1 MKKPVFW
8 LLAAS
13 SVLSA
18 LLQAQPAMAQDNA
31 SASKGSAAQN
41 SAKFSLQVGSVL
53 YVTTD
58 KLNLRSKAV
67 VASDTLVG
75 YLTKNDQ
82 VEVLD
87 LLDNS
92 SSLVKIKIVKSSVA
106 DNSIANDL
114 YVSAE
119 YLSKQKAAVETSSA
133 GGSKYIIIQNVATER
148 MRIYERCTA
157 TPDCAHRLVMETE
170 MVVGRTEGPKQDR
183 DQFITWLGR
192 YKVTEWKKFYQDAAE
207 HYPSWYD
214 PNSPALPK
222 PGSSA
227 QTWLSKKYVPN
238 RDSGGE
244 LRGAFGWY
252 AAMVGP
258 NANSQWIHGTFGWGS
273 DGDMAIKATRGF
285 WANLFGNPRS
295 HGCTRLEN
303 RAIALARHLASPG
316 TEVLRVYA
324 KEAYR
329 DASRSAYANQKA
341 DKPWEFILTK
351 EDVRKSGGS
360 SADKQSVLARGVS
373 SSLYLEQGTYSVD
386 QFPTGVGLSKGAS
399 AAQRRKGDSGNSY
412 DISDDG
418 FRGAF
423 LVDEGRFV
431 NYSHPSGLP
440 VGGLPERALPAYMT
454 TSGDFTFAESRY

>member
-18 LLQAQPAMAQDNA
+18 LLQAQPASAQDSKSSDNS
-31 SASKGSAAQN
+31 SASQN
-41 SAKFSLQVGSVL
+41 SSKFSLKVGSVL

-82 VEVLD
+82 VEILD

-119 YLSKQKAAVETSSA
+119 YLSKQKAAVVAEGSN
-133 GGSKYIIIQNVATER
+133 SKYIIVQNVATER
-148 MRIYERCTA
+148 MRIYERCTS

-170 MVVGRTEGPKQDR
+170 MVVGRTEGPKEDR
-183 DQFITWLGR
+183 SQYITRLGR
-192 YKVTEWKKFYQDAAE
+192 FKVTEWRKFYQDGAV

-214 PNSPALPK
+214 PSSPALPA

-227 QTWLSKKYVPN
+227 KTWLSKKYVPN

-258 NANSQWIHGTFGWGS
+258 NANQQWIHGTFGWGA

-285 WANLFGNPRS
+285 LANIFGNPRS
-295 HGCTRLEN
+295 AGCTRLEN
-303 RAIALARHLASPG
+303 RAVALTRHLAAPG

-324 KEAYR
+324 RESYR
-329 DASRSAYANQKA
+329 DSSRASYESQKQNR
-341 DKPWEFILTK
+341 PWEFILTK
-351 EDVRKSGGS
+351 EDVRKSGGAS
-360 SADKQSVLARGVS
+360 SDKQSVLARGVS
-373 SSLYLEQGTYSVD
+373 ENMILERGTYMVD
-386 QFPTGVGLSKGAS
+386 QFPTAVDLTPNAS
-399 AAQRRKGDSGNSY
+399 AGVRRKGQSGNAY
-412 DISDDG
+412 GIDDG
-418 FRGAF
+418 SFRGTF

-431 NYSHPSGLP
+431 NYSHPAGLP
-440 VGGLPERALPAYMT
+440 VGGMPERALPSHMIAN
-454 TSGDFTFAESRY
+454 